1 LNAPDPRRLI
11 WTANCTAALN
21 LALKG
26 LLRAGD
32 HVVTTQL
39 EHNSVNRPLRS
50 LEKQGVAVTRVACPS
65 GGFDPAR
72 FLAAINS
79 QTRLAVLTHASNV
92 TGAVLP
98 VAEIAA
104 ECRTR
109 GVKVLVDAAQ
119 SAGVLE
125 IDVRDMG
132 VDLLAMPGHKGL
144 YGPPGTGA
152 LYIAEGVELSPLLEG
167 GTGTESESEEPPE
180 KLPERF
186 EAGTLNSAGIA
197 ALGAAVEWIAAI
209 GVSEIGRDEAL
220 LAERLWQGLSEVAGV
235 QLYGPPPGAPRVGV
249 VSFTLA
255 GWEPTDM
262 AVVLDESFNIQCR
275 PGLHCA
281 PGAHRAL
288 GTFPSGTV
296 RLSPGYFNTL
306 DEADAVIAAVRELA
320 GS

>member
-1 LNAPDPRRLI
+1 
-11 WTANCTAALN
+11 
-21 LALKG
+21 
-26 LLRAGD
+26 
-32 HVVTTQL
+32 VVTTQL

-50 LEKQGVAVTRVACPS
+50 LEKQGVTVSRIPCPN
-65 GGFDPAR
+65 GVFDPAA
-72 FLAAINS
+72 FLAAVHRE
-79 QTRLAVLTHASNV
+79 TRLAVLTHASNV

-104 ECRTR
+104 ECRKR
-109 GVKVLVDAAQ
+109 GVRVLVDAAQ
-119 SAGVLE
+119 TAGALE
-125 IDVRDMG
+125 LDVRAMG

-152 LYIAEGVELSPLLEG
+152 LYIAEGVELMPLLEG
-167 GTGTESESEEPPE
+167 GTGTDSESEEAPE

-197 ALGAAVEWIAAI
+197 ALGAAVEWLAAT
-209 GVSEIGRDEAL
+209 GVSEIAGHEAAL
-220 LAERLWQGLSEVAGV
+220 SERLWRGLSEVEGV
-235 QLYGPPPGAPRVGV
+235 QLHGPSPGAPRVGV

-255 GWEPTDM
+255 GWEPTD
-262 AVVLDESFNIQCR
+262 AAAVLDESFDIQCR

-288 GTFPSGTV
+288 GTFPGGTV
-296 RLSPGYFNTL
+296 RMSPGYFNTL
-306 DEADAVIAAVRELA
+306 DEVDAVIAAVRELA